1 MNNDEREMLAWRTRL
16 MHGLITELAEMVTER
31 VKQMPDLTE
40 AERCEIGHL
49 SVLSYAINLEVM
61 ARPEEMKPEDY
72 LGRETAIFHASLKQ
86 ALGIGG

>member
-1 MNNDEREMLAWRTRL
+1 MEMMAWRARL
-16 MHGLITELAEMVTER
+16 MHGLITDLNEMVLTK

-49 SVLSYAINLEVM
+49 SVLSYLINLEVV
-61 ARPEEMKPEDY
+61 ARPEGMKPEDY
-72 LGRETAIFHASLKQ
+72 LIRQTGIFHASLKQ